1 MKKHLIFIMAATA
14 ALNACNDRPGAPAG
28 GRNELTVPDGRL
40 TANILNSFGRVSD
53 PQVSPDG
60 TTVLYGVS
68 YPDIAG
74 NKSNRELF
82 TAGIDG
88 SPRRQ
93 ITHTPHSESNARWIA
108 GGAKIACLSG
118 GQLWVMNADGSAPQQ
133 ISHYDGG
140 ISEFAFSPDERQILF
155 ISSIPSKEIQHPSDF
170 YDDLPA
176 ADARVISDLMYRHW
190 DEWVENIPHPFVAG
204 FDGQALT
211 DIFDI
216 LSGEPFECP
225 SRPFGGIEQLSWS
238 PDGKTIAYAG
248 RKKTGRDYAF
258 STNTDIY
265 LFDLATRATR
275 NITNG
280 MSGYDTDPQFSPDGN
295 YIAWLSMARE
305 GYEADKVRLYVLRL
319 DTGEMRDLT
328 QSFDNHAGT
337 FRWAAGSRSL
347 YMQASV
353 RGASRI
359 FEVTLDGAVRTVA
372 EGAYNYGTP
381 QPAGERQ
388 IIALRH
394 SFSQPDEL
402 YAIDKTTGEATE
414 LSFENKH
421 LLDQLTMGRVEE
433 RWIKTTDNQQMLTF
447 IIYPPDFDAS
457 KKYPALL
464 FCEGGPQS
472 AMDQFWSYRWN
483 FQLMAA
489 NGYIITA
496 PARRGVT
503 GFGQAWCEQI
513 SGDYSG
519 QNMQDYLSAID
530 NLKAEPFV
538 DEHRLGAVGASY
550 GGYSVYYLAGHHAK
564 RFKAFI
570 AHSGIFNLE
579 QMALTT
585 EELWFVNWDNGGFYW
600 EKDKPVAQRSY
611 AASPHRFVDKWDT
624 PILVM
629 HGEKDFRVPFEQG
642 MAAFNAARI
651 RNLPAEMVL
660 FPEENHWILK
670 PQNNIFWHRTF
681 YAWLDKWLKE
691 Q

>member
-1 MKKHLIFIMAATA
+1 MAATA
-14 ALNACNDRPGAPAG
+14 ALNACKEPGATAG
-28 GRNELTVPDGRL
+28 GRNELTIPDGRL
-40 TANILNSFGRVSD
+40 TANILNSFGRISD

-60 TTVLYGVS
+60 KTVLYGVS
-68 YPDIAG
+68 YPDIAE

-82 TAGIDG
+82 TVGTDG
-88 SPRRQ
+88 NGRRQ
-93 ITHTPHSESNARWIA
+93 LTRTADSESNARWMS
-108 GGAKIACLSG
+108 GGAKIAYLSG
-118 GQLWVMNADGSAPQQ
+118 GQLWTMNADGSAPQQ
-133 ISHYDGG
+133 ISHYENG
-140 ISEFAFSPDERQILF
+140 ISEFAFSPDERQLLF
-155 ISSIPSKEIQHPSDF
+155 ISSVPSREIRRPSDF
-170 YDDLPA
+170 YDDLPKA
-176 ADARVISDLMYRHW
+176 NARYISDLMYRHW
-190 DEWVENIPHPFVAG
+190 DEWVENIPHPFVAD
-204 FDGQALT
+204 FDGQSLSN
-211 DIFDI
+211 IFDI
-216 LSGEPFECP
+216 LSDEPFECP
-225 SRPFGGIEQLSWS
+225 TRPFGGIEQLSWS
-238 PDGKTIAYAG
+238 PDGKTIAYAC

-265 LFDLATRATR
+265 LFDVAARTTSNMTA
-275 NITNG
+275 G
-280 MSGYDTDPQFSPDGN
+280 MPGYDADPQFSPDGN
-295 YIAWLSMARE
+295 YIAWSSMARE
-305 GYEADKVRLYVLRL
+305 GYEADKVRLYIMRL
-319 DTGEMRDLT
+319 ATGEKSDLT
-328 QSFDNHAGT
+328 QSFDNNAGA
-337 FRWAAGSRSL
+337 FHWAPGSRSL

-359 FEVTLDGAVRTVA
+359 FEVTLDGAVRTIA
-372 EGAYNYGTP
+372 EGACNYGAP
-381 QPAGERQ
+381 QPAGDRL
-388 IIALRH
+388 IALRQ

-402 YAIDKTTGEATE
+402 YAIDKATGEAAE
-414 LSFENKH
+414 LSFENRH
-421 LLDQLTMGRVEE
+421 LLSQLTMGRVEE
-433 RWIKTTDNQQMLTF
+433 RWITTTDNRQMLTF

-472 AMDQFWSYRWN
+472 AMDRFWSYRWN

-489 NGYIITA
+489 NGYIVTA

-503 GFGQAWCEQI
+503 GFGQEWCEQI

-519 QNMQDYLSAID
+519 QNMKDYLSAID

-538 DEHRLGAVGASY
+538 DENRLGAVGASY
-550 GGYSVYYLAGHHAK
+550 GGYSVYYLAGNHEK

-600 EKDKPVAQRSY
+600 EKDKPVARRSY
-611 AASPHRFVDKWDT
+611 AASPHLFVDKWDT

-651 RNLPAEMVL
+651 RNLPAEMAL

-681 YAWLDKWLKE
+681 YVWLDKWLKE
-691 Q
+691 QQAVGRE